1 MTGSGSAATQDAGR
15 AGLGGIGQGPLVGA
29 RSLRAAGVAGIIF
42 AVLFTASLLLLLGR
56 QPANATLATLA
67 AWARESE
74 QRWFVGLQMIPFA
87 GIAFLW
93 FLATIRNRIGR
104 REDQF
109 LATVFIG
116 SGLLFVAM
124 MFVGGAAAA
133 APVTLSSL
141 SQTAVDP
148 EAATIGR
155 GIAYA
160 LYFVYGIKMAAV
172 FIMVSSTI
180 GLRSGTLPRWFCL
193 LGYVTALALLV
204 VVFVSEY
211 VVLVFPVWVA
221 IASLIL
227 IMERDPLTTEGTGSL
242 SADSDVQQ
250 G

>member
-1 MTGSGSAATQDAGR
+1 MSDPSTTPVAGDALRG
-15 AGLGGIGQGPLVGA
+15 GLVSA
-29 RSLRAAGVAGIIF
+29 RSLRAAGVAGIVF

-56 QPANATLATLA
+56 PPSNATVAALA
-67 AWARESE
+67 AWATENE
-74 QRWFVGLQMIPFA
+74 TRWFVGLQMIPFA

-109 LATVFIG
+109 LATVFMG

-141 SQTAVDP
+141 SGTAVDAD
-148 EAATIGR
+148 AATIGR
-155 GIAYA
+155 GIAYS

-172 FIMVSSTI
+172 FILVSSTI

-193 LGYVTALALLV
+193 LGYVTALVLLV
-204 VVFVSEY
+204 VVFVSE
-211 VVLVFPVWVA
+211 VIVLVFPIWVTV
-221 IASLIL
+221 ASLIL
-227 IMERDPLTTEGTGSL
+227 ILERDPLRTRR
-242 SADSDVQQ
+242 ADSAWSDS
-250 G
+250 GGPEG